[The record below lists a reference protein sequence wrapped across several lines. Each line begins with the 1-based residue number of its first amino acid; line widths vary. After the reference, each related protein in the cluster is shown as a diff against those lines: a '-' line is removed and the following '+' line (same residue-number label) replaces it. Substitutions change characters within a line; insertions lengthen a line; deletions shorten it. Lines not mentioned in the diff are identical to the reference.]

1 MPKINVYL
9 PDDLAE
15 AVKAAGLPVSP
26 ICQQALEVAVR
37 RVTAIRETAKLDLT
51 ESDPTAGFERFT
63 KRAKTVVD
71 GAIRLAR
78 ESDQQLVGTKHLL
91 AAMIDEGNNMALQ
104 ALRAM
109 EIEPDDVLADLANR
123 SATEPAADG
132 PATGLRL
139 SGPAAT
145 VLKSSLDEAISLAH
159 NYIGCEHLLLGMVN
173 EPDGVAGEVLRARG
187 AEPRLV
193 RRSLQALL
201 QGFMFARSKDQAPSG
216 PAEALQQA
224 LAPIMR
230 RLDSLEQR
238 MTELG
243 N

>member
-26 ICQQALEVAVR
+26 ICQRALEVAVR
-37 RVTAIRETAKLDLT
+37 RVTAIRETARLDLT
-51 ESDPTAGFERFT
+51 EADPTARLERFT
-63 KRAKTVVD
+63 AKAKATVD

-91 AAMIDEGNNMALQ
+91 AAMIDEGSNLAVQ
-104 ALRAM
+104 ALRSM
-109 EIEPDDVLADLANR
+109 EIEPDDVLEDLAAR
-123 SATEPAADG
+123 TATEPAADG
-132 PATGLRL
+132 EPDGLRL

-145 VLKSSLDEAISLAH
+145 VLKSALDEAIGLAH

-173 EPDGVAGEVLRARG
+173 EPDGVAGEVLRSRG
-187 AEPRLV
+187 AEPRLLKRAV
-193 RRSLQALL
+193 QALI
-201 QGFMFARSKDQAPSG
+201 QGFVYARSQGQVPPN
-216 PAEALQQA
+216 PAEALKQA
-224 LAPIMR
+224 LAPIVR

-238 MTELG
+238 MDELG
-243 N
+243 S